1 MPRKHIETPS
11 AYNEPFPAAFRTLLS
26 GEAGTRGKVSQ
37 QEVAN
42 FIGKTRQTVGYYA
55 DGTAKPDIDTIGKIA
70 DFFEVS
76 TDYLIGRTN
85 YADAKLRIG
94 TFEDYDFSEKAVENI
109 NHIHTLRSFTS
120 LGMYKGKE
128 DEKQD
133 AILSGK
139 AFDILVLL
147 LEDLRFIEFLR
158 KAFVYVSFHPVGDRI
173 AEGYVTDASGKQYL
187 VQMGPD
193 VLRDLFMMQALE
205 PLKELLKDMEK
216 KDREREA
223 VEDEQ

>member
-1 MPRKHIETPS
+1 MPRKHVETPS
-11 AYNEPFPAAFRTLLS
+11 AYNEPFPTAFRTLLN
-26 GEAGTRGKVSQ
+26 GEVGTRGKVSQ

-76 TDYLIGRTN
+76 TDYLLGRSNFT
-85 YADAKLRIG
+85 DAKLRIC
-94 TFEDYDFSEKAVENI
+94 TFEDYGFSEKAVKNI

-120 LGMYKGKE
+120 LGMYKGAE
-128 DEKQD
+128 DEKRD

-173 AEGYVTDASGKQYL
+173 AEGYVTDASGERYL
-187 VQMGPD
+187 VQMGPA
-193 VLRDLFMMQALE
+193 VLRDLFMSQALE
-205 PLKELLKDMEK
+205 PLKELLKDIEK
-216 KDREREA
+216 EDREKEA
-223 VEDEQ
+223 ADNEQ